1 MAGVVAALEG
11 LVDPA
16 GLEDVALGSAVV
28 DLVRVRSLLDAVT
41 AGFVGR
47 WDARGGWADDGSRSA
62 GARLGR
68 DGGCSPVG
76 AGAVVGRARRCRS
89 MPLVARAWSAG
100 EVSTDHVARLTRAC
114 TPERAERF
122 GELEGELVAAAAG
135 LDWVGFERV
144 VALFETAADDEAV
157 DPTDPDAV
165 AAHERRELA
174 KRQGRGR
181 SLGDRWELSASMDRV
196 GGVVFSTEWERIT
209 QELFEA
215 DWALVRA
222 QLGDDAA
229 PSAVRAALAGL
240 RTPGQRRCDALVE
253 MAIRAGATPEGGQRP
268 RPSISVVVSL
278 GELVGPI
285 RETFNGLVLSRVE
298 VARLLT
304 EADVERIVLDPVGQP
319 VTLTSPQRFF
329 TGVVRRAVEVRDRV
343 CQHPTCEVE
352 AEFCQVDHV
361 VEVAAGGQT
370 VITNARLLCRTH
382 NRQRPGRN
390 RTGQTGTGTGKRG
403 SSRSSGEADDP
414 DQPAA

>member
-1 MAGVVAALEG
+1 M
-11 LVDPA
+11 
-16 GLEDVALGSAVV
+16 
-28 DLVRVRSLLDAVT
+28 
-41 AGFVGR
+41 
-47 WDARGGWADDGSRSA
+47 
-62 GARLGR
+62 GR

-76 AGAVVGRARRCRS
+76 AGAVVGRVRRCRS
-89 MPLVARAWSAG
+89 MPLVAQAWLVGSI
-100 EVSTDHVARLTRAC
+100 STDHVARLARAW

-157 DPTDPDAV
+157 DPSDPAGV

-174 KRQGRGR
+174 KRQGRCR
-181 SLGDRWELSASMDRV
+181 SLGDRWDFSASMDRV
-196 GGVVFSTEWERIT
+196 GGAVFAKEWERIT

-215 DWALVRA
+215 DWALVRG
-222 QLGDDAA
+222 QLGDDAPA
-229 PSAVRAALAGL
+229 SAVRAALAGL

-253 MAIRAGATPEGGQRP
+253 MAIRAGATPEGAQRP

-285 RETFNGLVLSRVE
+285 RETFNGLVLSRLE

-319 VTLTSPQRFF
+319 VTLTSSQRFF

-343 CQHPTCEVE
+343 CQHPTCQVE
-352 AEFCQVDHV
+352 AEFCQVDHI

-382 NRQRPGRN
+382 NRQRPGRH
-390 RTGQTGTGTGKRG
+390 RTGQTGTGRRG
-403 SSRSSGEADDP
+403 SSPSSGDPDDP
-414 DQPAA
+414 DQPVA